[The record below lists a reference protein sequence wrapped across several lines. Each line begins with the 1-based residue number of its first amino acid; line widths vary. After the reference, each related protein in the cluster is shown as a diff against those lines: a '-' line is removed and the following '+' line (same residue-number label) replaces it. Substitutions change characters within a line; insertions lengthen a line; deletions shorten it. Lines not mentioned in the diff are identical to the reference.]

1 MFSKRKP
8 PLQISWAKP
17 FLFLWHPKVSLM
29 SLFLGLKE
37 TFGGVVTELGRSR
50 PPHNA
55 KATRG
60 RRQPTGER
68 SRHKSNGASRGA
80 ASAARIGREQPP
92 EERRRR
98 GHVFWPR
105 RPQTLVR
112 PNVERPA
119 ASRPRCLFAGCE
131 ATVKMLRRI
140 SIASIVCFFRWG
152 CSSRAEGAAVTA
164 KRRPKAAD
172 LALE

>member
-8 PLQISWAKP
+8 PLQNLLGVA

-29 SLFLGLKE
+29 SSSLGLKE

-80 ASAARIGREQPP
+80 ASAARIGREQAP
-92 EERRRR
+92 EKRNQR

-105 RPQTLVR
+105 WSQTLVR
-112 PNVERPA
+112 PNLERPA

-131 ATVKMLRRI
+131 ATVKMIRRI

-152 CSSRAEGAAVTA
+152 CSSRPGGTAVAEQATS
-164 KRRPKAAD
+164 
-172 LALE
+172 